1 VRTVDA
7 GANAFAVA
15 DGLLLATGG
24 TWTSDDPS
32 SQHGI
37 GLAAY
42 GPDLALR
49 YRALP
54 GTFVGVQATLGG
66 RAYVYGDE
74 GNVLR
79 VLDVATGR
87 VVGSR
92 TDTLPW
98 LLLDD

>member
-1 VRTVDA
+1 VE
-7 GANAFAVA
+7 
-15 DGLLLATGG
+15 
-24 TWTSDDPS
+24 
-32 SQHGI
+32 
-37 GLAAY
+37 
-42 GPDLALR
+42 
-49 YRALP
+49 
-54 GTFVGVQATLGG
+54 ATLGG

-92 TDTLPW
+92 TDALPW